1 MDWKLDRQRREKA
14 QALAIKSAA
23 KSINI
28 MDEMEREFTHIF
40 GDGRTAEFAEN
51 PDKSRNSAEALRSSR
66 PCKAPN
72 PDWAPEAD

>member
-14 QALAIKSAA
+14 QALAKKSAA
-23 KSINI
+23 KNVNI

-40 GDGRTAEFAEN
+40 GEGREAVFSAS
-51 PDKSRNSAEALRSSR
+51 PDKSRDSAAAFRSSR

-72 PDWAPEAD
+72 PDWAPELD

>member
-1 MDWKLDRQRREKA
+1 
-14 QALAIKSAA
+14 
-23 KSINI
+23 

-51 PDKSRNSAEALRSSR
+51 PDNSRNSAEALRSSR

-72 PDWAPEAD
+72 PDWAPEVD